1 MLNQALNKD
10 YADVNKNNQLKLLD
24 VKWSTLSESTISNV
38 QTIVFRK
45 IRSENQIESNVNYDD
60 LCGPW
65 VYSVNPFYNR
75 YVEPPNPSL
84 CIWKYFTEEDVIY
97 LRKHQENKD
106 AICTFFENKLSNAT
120 AGTNNTV
127 FTNLLWEFFKFAR
140 LNLFTEKSMSACLG
154 IVYLT
159 HTFFLSYPWLTAKQ
173 VHEFFYKTVLLH
185 VILVCIVFFIKQFVR
200 YMFHKCIRI

>member
-1 MLNQALNKD
+1 MR
-10 YADVNKNNQLKLLD
+10 VMVIHKLR
-24 VKWSTLSESTISNV
+24 
-38 QTIVFRK
+38 F
-45 IRSENQIESNVNYDD
+45 
-60 LCGPW
+60 
-65 VYSVNPFYNR
+65 
-75 YVEPPNPSL
+75 
-84 CIWKYFTEEDVIY
+84 
-97 LRKHQENKD
+97 
-106 AICTFFENKLSNAT
+106 
-120 AGTNNTV
+120 
-127 FTNLLWEFFKFAR
+127 R